1 MDCQRS
7 PPKTDT
13 ETRRRAR
20 SCTGSR
26 NRSLREKPETFPWA
40 QGGPCDHAEVAG
52 KPRLWPGGGRKVRVR
67 DKSSASPKC
76 AVRGN
81 SGWGPRPAPTVAKF
95 LCNSSAAPRPPQ
107 DAAVSPESPG
117 SVEPRGVVGIAPL
130 KVESAVLLYRICF
143 GCGLLHAS
151 GGSHGGR
158 DVIKK
163 TKKSKSVLQSKM

>member
-1 MDCQRS
+1 MPLCLSKVQ
-7 PPKTDT
+7 
-13 ETRRRAR
+13 AR
-20 SCTGSR
+20 
-26 NRSLREKPETFPWA
+26 
-40 QGGPCDHAEVAG
+40 
-52 KPRLWPGGGRKVRVR
+52 
-67 DKSSASPKC
+67 
-76 AVRGN
+76 
-81 SGWGPRPAPTVAKF
+81 
-95 LCNSSAAPRPPQ
+95 
-107 DAAVSPESPG
+107 